1 MLLTVTAIWSF
12 RYLRRNAQET
22 RGQIIARKVEQA
34 YVPKPEDAQASANR
48 EASLIPTIVGPR
60 SRDGLSET
68 TDAEDYL
75 PRSGVGTFDNDVDV
89 LSLRCRYQG
98 MAGHLVI
105 NTSGI
110 RFIRSIPSKE
120 VWRRPYQELA
130 EMRKL
135 NEAKLTSLKR
145 EKTLE
150 LKFTDGTSDQ
160 IEAMKQ
166 RDNAFNAIIGFSGL
180 QWQMLQPGPGK
191 FGNGTASKNKGGVI
205 KKALGLGDI

>member
-1 MLLTVTAIWSF
+1 M
-12 RYLRRNAQET
+12 
-22 RGQIIARKVEQA
+22 
-34 YVPKPEDAQASANR
+34 D
-48 EASLIPTIVGPR
+48 
-60 SRDGLSET
+60 T
-68 TDAEDYL
+68 TDAKDDL
-75 PRSGVGTFDNDVDV
+75 PRSGVGTYDNDVDV

-98 MAGHLVI
+98 TIGRLVI

-120 VWRRPYQELA
+120 VWRRPYRELA
-130 EMRKL
+130 EMRKI
-135 NEAKLTSLKR
+135 NEAKLATLKR
-145 EKTLE
+145 ENVLE
-150 LKFTDGTSDQ
+150 LKFTDGTSEQ

-205 KKALGLGDI
+205 KKALGLGNI